1 MLHLSDTARSFNLAE
16 RCYDGIE
23 ETSDESLVRHAIEEL
38 CHIYWQRNVKIVD
51 PPIGTTAILATN
63 KKYMELLHFF
73 FQKGSGAIHSDDGPV
88 VLHKI
93 PNISCVEPKDNVM
106 KSYCFIRFDDSKIAI
121 VPSCFEN
128 VIGQRRKKKLCGNKQ
143 RKNDGGFFVRSD
155 EQHLRQV

>member
-73 FQKGSGAIHSDDGPV
+73 FQKAEQS
-88 VLHKI
+88 
-93 PNISCVEPKDNVM
+93 
-106 KSYCFIRFDDSKIAI
+106 IRMTA
-121 VPSCFEN
+121 PSCCTKYLTSLASN
-128 VIGQRRKKKLCGNKQ
+128 RKTT
-143 RKNDGGFFVRSD
+143 S
-155 EQHLRQV
+155 